1 MHVVLRET
9 KWTKLEKM
17 YSQRLLVFVFKCYN
31 GYHPESLQA
40 LFTKYVSQYNLR
52 RKMTVLLPKP
62 RTDYLKKS
70 LAFQGAKL
78 WNSLNND
85 TRGETNF
92 RIFKNLI
99 QTLN

>member
-1 MHVVLRET
+1 
-9 KWTKLEKM
+9 
-17 YSQRLLVFVFKCYN
+17 
-31 GYHPESLQA
+31 
-40 LFTKYVSQYNLR
+40 
-52 RKMTVLLPKP
+52 MTVLLPKP

-92 RIFKNLI
+92 RIFKNLV